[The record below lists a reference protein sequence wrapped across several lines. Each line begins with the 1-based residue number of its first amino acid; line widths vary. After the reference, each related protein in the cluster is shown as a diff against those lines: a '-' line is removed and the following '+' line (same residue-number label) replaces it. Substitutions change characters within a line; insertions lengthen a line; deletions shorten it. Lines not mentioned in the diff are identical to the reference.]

1 MEGEDRREGE
11 RERERETENADNF
24 AQHPLEAGNFPT
36 IGVAKTKLQRG
47 LLSEKELQRPRV
59 MTEKHTHTYR
69 GRGRGERERER
80 HERAASNHGHQGGE
94 GRTFNRLPRKRS
106 ERQEN
111 THTEVLLPLSGL
123 LLKGHVLGEVGTWR
137 LSIRNLEDLGDS
149 GLHASSHVTHK
160 VHAGVRRRG

>member
-80 HERAASNHGHQGGE
+80 DTSEQHPTTAIKGGRAGHSTASPEKDQRG
-94 GRTFNRLPRKRS
+94 KK
-106 ERQEN
+106 
-111 THTEVLLPLSGL
+111 THTQRYCYHYQGSYSKDMSLV
-123 LLKGHVLGEVGTWR
+123 K
-137 LSIRNLEDLGDS
+137 
-149 GLHASSHVTHK
+149 
-160 VHAGVRRRG
+160 